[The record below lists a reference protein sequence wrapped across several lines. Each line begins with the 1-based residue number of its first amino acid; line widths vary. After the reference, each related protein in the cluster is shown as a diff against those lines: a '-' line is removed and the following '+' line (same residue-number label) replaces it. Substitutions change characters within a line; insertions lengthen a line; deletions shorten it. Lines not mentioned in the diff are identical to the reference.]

1 MALANPNTSHHSTP
15 SGPLTK
21 FTKPRNFQ
29 LSFVPRSGSS
39 ACPQIGFLKSSG
51 MVRSKVKR
59 NHLTSVTVLP
69 RDQVSI
75 LPRWI
80 CPTLVKLQQ
89 KILKQDY
96 PTQNRRKIG
105 LYGKEGGIAKAKK
118 LIQKQLDFLS
128 GDDWVPPPNP
138 LIRPG
143 FKLGNNLDLK
153 LYNPHRSASKYRASL
168 VFYFFSHTRSVVGP
182 QFRGCVSSGGKL
194 CREPYFSSFLRL
206 LPVSLWSGEQISGCG

>member
-69 RDQVSI
+69 RDQ
-75 LPRWI
+75 
-80 CPTLVKLQQ
+80 
-89 KILKQDY
+89 
-96 PTQNRRKIG
+96 NRRKIG

-153 LYNPHRSASKYRASL
+153 LYNPHRSASNRWTAIS
-168 VFYFFSHTRSVVGP
+168 R
-182 QFRGCVSSGGKL
+182 L
-194 CREPYFSSFLRL
+194 CFIWWKIVQGAL
-206 LPVSLWSGEQISGCG
+206 L